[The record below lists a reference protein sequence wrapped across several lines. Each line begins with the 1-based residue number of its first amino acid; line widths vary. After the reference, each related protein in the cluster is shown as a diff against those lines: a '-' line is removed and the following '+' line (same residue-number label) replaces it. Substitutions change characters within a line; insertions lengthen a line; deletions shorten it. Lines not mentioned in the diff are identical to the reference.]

1 MSTSTVKLYYSGGSY
16 GQWELLPGKLLK
28 VDNISAYLATKSFV
42 QVNTVQYQKLKLEM
56 QLKLDLSQNY
66 AAPLTSTTFKYLSI
80 QNSDQSIHYY
90 FVKKIDWASLSCVV
104 FDLVLDVLNT
114 FQETT
119 DYVFKENTRIVREH
133 KDRFKKANYDVTF
146 AKENLL
152 DHSGYIA
159 VNDTVH
165 FEIYGETGEHFQGTC
180 VAIDEHGFEIVYEN
194 VDMELLQKFLGDY
207 AEHIIIS
214 NGNEWEWY
222 QKLKIVDVD
231 FSVYRNIDY
240 IQEGINPI
248 LQCQGGLGEA
258 LEDKTP
264 LNQHWHLLYRNVNQ
278 LQDPDTGAEVL
289 NNPVECYLIPDEATS
304 IIVSSITSGR
314 LNYSSLELGK
324 YYMISV
330 STSSPVD
337 VITLDDGT
345 ELGSNQ
351 VDPYDDGFI
360 ILYRNSNNRIVLS
373 FVCRNIETA
382 STQRWGIIGPA
393 YESEYITLNHLP
405 VTYSKVNSI
414 PFHYPTT
421 SNLVTTYNNGTYG
434 TWTNSTTP
442 QVTDS
447 IDSLDKTD
455 ARNIKLI
462 KLPYAPYDFK
472 IRSNKIDLSSDVNW
486 SLAPIDQDGGDC
498 YALKLNNI
506 NTRLQHQL
514 STLGMTADPF
524 WYLEVHDS
532 YDAVKNASVNDN
544 RVVGDLESKLFNS
557 EFFQPTYFYD
567 SFQFKA
573 ELEKVDVDKFITDR
587 IYWDDVTTITFT
599 MTKTINSKFSFSFD
613 DYYTRLA
620 TSNLPKVLPIA
631 RNNEEVLYNVPY
643 LNYVRTGFNYDV
655 KAKNLQ
661 NASNMVGLGIS
672 GGTLLASLLLPSIPL
687 KVAGI
692 VGSLASMAMS
702 VKGAIVSNQ
711 SAENSIQSK
720 LTQARNQTDSVA
732 GSDDVDLMT
741 EYCGNRLRYIEYNPN
756 PVMKSLLNDL
766 FFYAGYRSDRMG
778 LPNHHT
784 RAHFDYL
791 ECEASLQSIRSIPA
805 ECLAE
810 LINSFKAGVTYI
822 HYVSGV
828 GWDMA
833 QSKENWEISI
843 L

>member
-1 MSTSTVKLYYSGGSY
+1 
-16 GQWELLPGKLLK
+16 
-28 VDNISAYLATKSFV
+28 
-42 QVNTVQYQKLKLEM
+42 
-56 QLKLDLSQNY
+56 
-66 AAPLTSTTFKYLSI
+66 
-80 QNSDQSIHYY
+80 
-90 FVKKIDWASLSCVV
+90 
-104 FDLVLDVLNT
+104 
-114 FQETT
+114 
-119 DYVFKENTRIVREH
+119 
-133 KDRFKKANYDVTF
+133 
-146 AKENLL
+146 
-152 DHSGYIA
+152 
-159 VNDTVH
+159 
-165 FEIYGETGEHFQGTC
+165 
-180 VAIDEHGFEIVYEN
+180 
-194 VDMELLQKFLGDY
+194 MELLQKFLGEY
-207 AEHIIIS
+207 AENIIIS
-214 NGNEWEWY
+214 NGNDWEWY
-222 QKLKIVDVD
+222 QTLKIVDVD

-248 LQCQGGLGEA
+248 LQCGGGLGEA

-264 LNQHWHLLYRNVNQ
+264 LNQHWHLLYRNVN
-278 LQDPDTGAEVL
+278 DPSDSEAANL
-289 NNPVECYLIPDEATS
+289 SNPVECYLIPEESMT
-304 IIVSSITSGR
+304 IITGAIVGGR

-324 YYMISV
+324 VYKIPFTDNSAA
-330 STSSPVD
+330 D
-337 VITLDDGT
+337 IITLDDGT
-345 ELGSNQ
+345 DLGSGNMSFG
-351 VDPYDDGFI
+351 DTRGL
-360 ILYRNSNNRIVLS
+360 ILIYRNSNNRFSVLLL
-373 FVCRNIETA
+373 TA
-382 STQRWGIIGPA
+382 PSSSAVDEYTRA
-393 YESEYITLNHLP
+393 YSYESEYLTLNHLP
-405 VTYSKVNSI
+405 LAYEKITA
-414 PFHYPTT
+414 PTKPDDFDEWLHIIGEAG
-421 SNLVTTYNNGTYG
+421 SWSSG
-434 TWTNSTTP
+434 STP
-442 QVTDS
+442 RVTDS
-447 IDSLDKTD
+447 IDGLDRTD

-462 KLPYAPYDFK
+462 KLPYAPYDFT
-472 IRSNKIDLSSDVNW
+472 ITGRKIDISSDANW
-486 SLAPIDQDGGDC
+486 SFAPIPQSGGDC
-498 YALKLNNI
+498 YALKLNDI
-506 NTRLQHQL
+506 NTNLKHQL

-524 WYLEVHDS
+524 WYLTVHTS
-532 YDAVKNASVNDN
+532 YDAVKNASANDN

-599 MTKTINSKFSFSFD
+599 MTKTINSKFSFTFD

-661 NASNMVGLGIS
+661 NQSNAIGIGIS
-672 GGTLLASLLLPSIPL
+672 GGTLLASLLLPTIPL

-778 LPNHHT
+778 LPNHNT
-784 RAHFDYL
+784 RIHFDYL
-791 ECEASLQSIRSIPA
+791 ECEASLESIRSIPDD
-805 ECLAE
+805 CLKE
-810 LINSFKAGVTYI
+810 LVSSFKAGVTYI

-833 QSKENWEISI
+833 QTKENWERSI

>member
-28 VDNISAYLATKSFV
+28 VDNISFYLATKSFL

-66 AAPLTSTTFKYLSI
+66 AVPLTGTTFKYLSI

-114 FQETT
+114 FDETR

-146 AKENLL
+146 AKENLR

-194 VDMELLQKFLGDY
+194 VDMEALEKFLNDY
-207 AEHIIIS
+207 AENIIIT
-214 NGNEWEWY
+214 NGNDWEWY
-222 QKLKIVDVD
+222 QTLKIVDVD

-248 LQCQGGLGEA
+248 LQCQGGMGEA

-264 LNQHWHLLYRNVNQ
+264 LNQHWHLLYRNVN
-278 LQDPDTGAEVL
+278 DPSDSEAANL
-289 NNPVECYLIPDEATS
+289 SNPVECYLIPEESMT
-304 IIVSSITSGR
+304 IITGAIVGGR

-324 YYMISV
+324 VYKIPFTDNSA
-330 STSSPVD
+330 TD
-337 VITLDDGT
+337 IITLDDGT
-345 ELGSNQ
+345 NLGSGNMSFG
-351 VDPYDDGFI
+351 DTRGL
-360 ILYRNSNNRIVLS
+360 ILIYRNSNNRFSVMLL
-373 FVCRNIETA
+373 TA
-382 STQRWGIIGPA
+382 PSSSAVDEYTRA
-393 YESEYITLNHLP
+393 YSYESEYLTLNHLP
-405 VTYSKVNSI
+405 LAYEKITA
-414 PFHYPTT
+414 PTKPDDFDEWLHI
-421 SNLVTTYNNGTYG
+421 SGEAG
-434 TWTNSTTP
+434 SWSSGSTP
-442 QVTDS
+442 RVTDS
-447 IDSLDKTD
+447 IDGLDRTD

-462 KLPYAPYDFK
+462 KLPYAPYDFT
-472 IRSNKIDLSSDVNW
+472 ITGGKIDISSDVNW
-486 SLAPIDQDGGDC
+486 SFAPIPQSGGDC
-498 YALKLNNI
+498 YALKLNDI
-506 NTRLQHQL
+506 NTKLQHQL

-524 WYLEVHDS
+524 WYLTVHTS
-532 YDAVKNASVNDN
+532 YDAVKNASANDD

-661 NASNMVGLGIS
+661 NQSNAIGIGIS
-672 GGTLLASLLLPSIPL
+672 GGTLALSLLLPSIPL
-687 KVAGI
+687 KVAGV

-778 LPNHHT
+778 LPNHNT
-784 RAHFDYL
+784 RIHFDYL
-791 ECEASLQSIRSIPA
+791 ECEASLESIRSIPDD
-805 ECLAE
+805 CLKE
-810 LINSFKAGVTYI
+810 LANSFKAGVTYI

-833 QSKENWEISI
+833 QSKENWERSI

>member
-28 VDNISAYLATKSFV
+28 VDNISAYLATKSFL

-66 AAPLTSTTFKYLSI
+66 AVPLTGTTFKYLSI

-146 AKENLL
+146 AKENLR

-165 FEIYGETGEHFQGTC
+165 FEIEGETGEHFQGTC

-194 VDMELLQKFLGDY
+194 VDMELLDKFLNDY

-222 QKLKIVDVD
+222 QTLKIVDVD

-248 LQCQGGLGEA
+248 LQCQGGMGEA

-304 IIVSSITSGR
+304 VITSAISGGR
-314 LNYSSLELGK
+314 LNFSSLTLGK
-324 YYMISV
+324 VYFIQFDANSYTDI
-330 STSSPVD
+330 
-337 VITLDDGT
+337 ITLDDGT
-345 ELGSNQ
+345 DIGSGQLN
-351 VDPYDDGFI
+351 PAETNAYLCI
-360 ILYRNSNNRIVLS
+360 YRNSDNRIVILITTYYS
-373 FVCRNIETA
+373 RA
-382 STQRWGIIGPA
+382 MA
-393 YESEYITLNHLP
+393 YETEYFTINHLP
-405 VTYSKVNSI
+405 LSYMVNDLPTETLTYMQWKNLVDTGTPGSWTTGSTPRVTNSI
-414 PFHYPTT
+414 
-421 SNLVTTYNNGTYG
+421 
-434 TWTNSTTP
+434 
-442 QVTDS
+442 DE
-447 IDSLDKTD
+447 LDRTD

-462 KLPYAPYDFK
+462 KLPYVPYDFT
-472 IRSNKIDLSSDVNW
+472 ITGNKIDISGDYNW
-486 SLAPIDQDGGDC
+486 SFAAIDQDGGDC
-498 YALKLNNI
+498 YALKLNDI
-506 NTRLQHQL
+506 NTKLQHQL

-524 WYLEVHDS
+524 WYLEVHES
-532 YDAVKNASVNDN
+532 YDDVKNASTNDN

-573 ELEKVDVDKFITDR
+573 ELEKVNVDKFITDR

-661 NASNMVGLGIS
+661 NASNMVGIGIS
-672 GGTLLASLLLPSIPL
+672 GGTLLASLLLPTIPL

-791 ECEASLQSIRSIPA
+791 ECEASLQSVRSIPG
-805 ECLAE
+805 ECLTE
-810 LINSFKAGVTYI
+810 LVNSFKAGVTYI

-833 QSKENWEISI
+833 QSKENWELSI

>member
-1 MSTSTVKLYYSGGSY
+1 MSTSVVKLYYSGGSY

-28 VDNISAYLATKSFV
+28 VDNISLYLATKSFL
-42 QVNTVQYQKLKLEM
+42 QVNAVQYQKLQLEM
-56 QLKLDLSQNY
+56 TLKLDLSQVYSEPKTN
-66 AAPLTSTTFKYLSI
+66 TTFKYLSV
-80 QNSDQSIHYY
+80 QNSDGSVHYY
-90 FVKKIDWASLSCVV
+90 FIKNINWKALKCVE
-104 FDLVLDVLNT
+104 FEIVLDALNT
-114 FQETT
+114 FDETT
-119 DYVFKENTRIVREH
+119 DYVFKENTRIIREH
-133 KDRFKKANYDVTF
+133 KDRFRLANFVVTYV
-146 AKENLL
+146 KENLR
-152 DHSGYIA
+152 DHDGYVA
-159 VNDTVH
+159 VNDSVH
-165 FEIYGETGEHFQGTC
+165 FEIEGETGEHFEGTC
-180 VAIDEHGFEIVYEN
+180 TSLTETGIEIVYEN
-194 VDMELLQKFLGDY
+194 VDMELLQKFLNDY

-222 QKLKIVDVD
+222 QTLKIVDVN

-248 LQCQGGLGEA
+248 LQCKGGLGEA
-258 LEDKTP
+258 LEDRSP
-264 LNQHWHLLYRNVNQ
+264 LNQHWHLLYRNVNA

-289 NNPVECYLIPDEATS
+289 NNPVECYLIPDETTQVLTGA
-304 IIVSSITSGR
+304 ITSGR
-314 LNYSSLELGK
+314 LNFSSLQLNK
-324 YYMISV
+324 YYMVKATTQVASLF
-330 STSSPVD
+330 
-337 VITLDDGT
+337 TLDDGT
-345 ELGSNQ
+345 ELGTS
-351 VDPYDDGFI
+351 DLAGTDDCWFI
-360 ILYRNSNNRIVLS
+360 IYRNAHNRIVISKDYGYRDGYLS
-373 FVCRNIETA
+373 LVYPQGSWET
-382 STQRWGIIGPA
+382 
-393 YESEYITLNHLP
+393 EYLTLNNLP
-405 VTYSKVNSI
+405 MAYSRVDSI
-414 PFHYPTT
+414 PYDNPTVG
-421 SNLVTTYNNGTYG
+421 NYNSAWSGGTAG
-434 TWTNSTTP
+434 SWASGSTT
-442 QVTDS
+442 QVTDD

-455 ARNIKLI
+455 AKNIKLI
-462 KLPYAPYDFK
+462 KLPYCPYDFT
-472 IRSNKIDLSSDVNW
+472 ITGNKINISNDGNW
-486 SLAPIDQDGGDC
+486 SFAPIPQDGGDC

-506 NTRLQHQL
+506 NMKLQHQL

-532 YDAVKNASVNDN
+532 YDAVKNASANDN

-599 MTKTINSKFSFSFD
+599 MTKTINSKFSFTFN

-661 NASNMVGLGIS
+661 NASNWIGVGIS
-672 GGTLLASLLLPSIPL
+672 GGTLALSLLLPSIPL

-692 VGSLASMAMS
+692 VGSLASMSMS
-702 VKGAIVSNQ
+702 IKGAIVSNQ

-720 LTQARNQTDSVA
+720 LNQAKNQTDSVA

-741 EYCGNRLRYIEYNPN
+741 EYCGNRLRYIEYKPN
-756 PVMKSLLNDL
+756 PIMQSLLNNL

-784 RAHFDYL
+784 RVHFDYL
-791 ECEASLQSIRSIPA
+791 ECEASLQSVRSIPS
-805 ECLAE
+805 ECLTE

-828 GWDMA
+828 GWDLA
-833 QSKENWEISI
+833 QSKENWELSI

>member
-1 MSTSTVKLYYSGGSY
+1 MSTSTVKLYYSGGTY
-16 GQWELLPGKLLK
+16 GQWELLPGKLIK
-28 VDNISAYLATKSFV
+28 VDSISSYLATKSFL

-56 QLKLDLSQNY
+56 QLKLDLSQKY
-66 AAPLTSTTFKYLSI
+66 AVPLTGTTFKYLSI

-146 AKENLL
+146 AKENLR

-165 FEIYGETGEHFQGTC
+165 FEIEGETGEHFQGTC

-194 VDMELLQKFLGDY
+194 VDMELLDKFLNDY

-222 QKLKIVDVD
+222 QTLKIVDVD

-248 LQCQGGLGEA
+248 LQCQGGMGEA

-304 IIVSSITSGR
+304 VITSAISGGR
-314 LNYSSLELGK
+314 LNFSSLTLGK
-324 YYMISV
+324 VYFIQFDANSYTDI
-330 STSSPVD
+330 
-337 VITLDDGT
+337 ITLDDGT
-345 ELGSNQ
+345 DIGSGQLN
-351 VDPYDDGFI
+351 PAETNAYLCI
-360 ILYRNSNNRIVLS
+360 YRNSDNRIVILITTYYS
-373 FVCRNIETA
+373 RA
-382 STQRWGIIGPA
+382 MA
-393 YESEYITLNHLP
+393 YETEYFTINHLP
-405 VTYSKVNSI
+405 LSYMVNDLPTETLTYMQWKNLVDTGTPGSWTTGSTPRVTNSI
-414 PFHYPTT
+414 
-421 SNLVTTYNNGTYG
+421 
-434 TWTNSTTP
+434 
-442 QVTDS
+442 DE
-447 IDSLDKTD
+447 LDRTD

-462 KLPYAPYDFK
+462 KLPYVPYDFT
-472 IRSNKIDLSSDVNW
+472 ITGNKIDISGDYNW
-486 SLAPIDQDGGDC
+486 SFAAIDQDGGDC
-498 YALKLNNI
+498 YALKLNDI
-506 NTRLQHQL
+506 NTKLQHQL

-524 WYLEVHDS
+524 WYLQVHTS
-532 YDAVKNASVNDN
+532 YDAVKNASANDD

-573 ELEKVDVDKFITDR
+573 ELEKVNVDKFITDR

-661 NASNMVGLGIS
+661 NASNMVGIGIS
-672 GGTLLASLLLPSIPL
+672 GGTLLASLLLPTIPL

-756 PVMKSLLNDL
+756 PIMKSLLDDL

-784 RAHFDYL
+784 RVHFDYL
-791 ECEASLQSIRSIPA
+791 ECEASLQSVRSIPGD
-805 ECLAE
+805 CLTE
-810 LINSFKAGVTYI
+810 LVNSFKAGVTYI
-822 HYVSGV
+822 HYVYGV
-828 GWDMA
+828 GWDFA
-833 QSKENWEISI
+833 QSKENWELSI

>member
-28 VDNISAYLATKSFV
+28 VDNISSYLATKSFL

-66 AAPLTSTTFKYLSI
+66 ATPLTGTTFKYLSI

-133 KDRFKKANYDVTF
+133 KDRFRLANFVVTYV
-146 AKENLL
+146 KENLR
-152 DHSGYIA
+152 DHDGYVA

-165 FEIYGETGEHFQGTC
+165 FEIYGETGEHFEGTC
-180 VAIDEHGFEIVYEN
+180 TGLNETGIEIVYEN
-194 VDMELLQKFLGDY
+194 VDIEVLTKFLEDN
-207 AEHIIIS
+207 AEQIVIS
-214 NGNEWEWY
+214 NGDDWEWY
-222 QKLKIVDVD
+222 QVLKIVDVD
-231 FSVYRNIDY
+231 FSIYRNIDY

-248 LQCQGGLGEA
+248 LQCKGGLGEA

-264 LNQHWHLLYRNVNQ
+264 LNQHWHLLYRNVN
-278 LQDPDTGAEVL
+278 DPSDSEAANL
-289 NNPVECYLIPDEATS
+289 SNPVECYLIPEESMT
-304 IIVSSITSGR
+304 IITGAIVGGR
-314 LNYSSLELGK
+314 LNAQSLQIGK
-324 YYMISV
+324 CYLIPFTRDSA
-330 STSSPVD
+330 SD
-337 VITLDDGT
+337 IITLDDGT
-345 ELGSNQ
+345 DLGSGLTSSLQTCYLILMRSANNHI
-351 VDPYDDGFI
+351 VVLAITYEYDG
-360 ILYRNSNNRIVLS
+360 VLAQTTTRALS
-373 FVCRNIETA
+373 WESKFV
-382 STQRWGIIGPA
+382 
-393 YESEYITLNHLP
+393 TLNHLP
-405 VTYSKVNSI
+405 LAYVKNDI
-414 PFHYPTT
+414 PSSPLSQYWWKDLADDGEAG
-421 SNLVTTYNNGTYG
+421 SWSSG
-434 TWTNSTTP
+434 STP
-442 QVTDS
+442 RNTDS
-447 IDSLDKTD
+447 IDGLDRTD

-462 KLPYAPYDFK
+462 KLPYAPYDFT
-472 IRSNKIDLSSDVNW
+472 ITGGKIDISSDVNW
-486 SLAPIDQDGGDC
+486 SFAAIPQSGGDC
-498 YALKLNNI
+498 YALKLNDI
-506 NTRLQHQL
+506 NTKLQHHL

-524 WYLEVHDS
+524 WYLEVHES
-532 YDAVKNASVNDN
+532 YDAVKNASANDN

-573 ELEKVDVDKFITDR
+573 ELEKVDIDKFITER
-587 IYWDDVTTITFT
+587 IYWDAVTTITFT
-599 MTKTINSKFSFSFD
+599 MTRTINSKFSFSFD
-613 DYYTRLA
+613 DYHTRLA

-661 NASNMVGLGIS
+661 NASNMIGIGIS
-672 GGTLLASLLLPSIPL
+672 GGTLLASLLLPTIPL

-702 VKGAIVSNQ
+702 IKGAVVSNQ

-732 GSDDVDLMT
+732 CSDDVDLMT

-778 LPNHHT
+778 LPNHST
-784 RAHFDYL
+784 RVHFDYL
-791 ECEASLQSIRSIPA
+791 ECEASLQSIRSIPD
-805 ECLAE
+805 ECLKE
-810 LINSFKAGVTYI
+810 LVNSFKAGVTYI

-833 QSKENWEISI
+833 QSKENWENSI